1 MLCGP
6 GGTVGPHQPGFTF
19 CCVLQVLAQAITRG
33 CDTPVDD
40 YLKMTNRKKVI
51 IRDINP
57 KAVSTQDLYGFVNM
71 ATREWKV
78 GQARGCRQA
87 KCGLGGNRDRW
98 GVLQL
103 NLVLSLFAG
112 RLAILH
118 HA

>member
-1 MLCGP
+1 M
-6 GGTVGPHQPGFTF
+6 
-19 CCVLQVLAQAITRG
+19 QVLAQAITRG

-51 IRDINP
+51 IRDIDP

-78 GQARGCRQA
+78 SRLRHRCRLSRIA
-87 KCGLGGNRDRW
+87 GGILAWLCANAAHQTPY
-98 GVLQL
+98 V
-103 NLVLSLFAG
+103 SCAG
-112 RLAILH
+112 RPAVLH